1 MNRTLR
7 LAVLISGN
15 GSNLQAII
23 DAIENGSLDARIEIV
38 VSNEPE
44 ARGLQ
49 RAARHGIEA
58 RVVDHREFSDRD
70 AYDEAL
76 RECIEGFAPDYI
88 LLAGFMRILGARF
101 VAAFADRILNIH
113 PSLLPAY
120 KGLDT
125 HRRALEN
132 HETEHG
138 VSIHLVNAGLDD
150 GPVILQASYPIE
162 PGDSATDLQQKGH
175 RLEHLMYPQVIS
187 WLGDGKLK
195 ITNGQIQYEQAPL
208 ESPLRYN
215 P

>member
-1 MNRTLR
+1 MKETLR

-23 DAIENGSLDARIEIV
+23 DAIESDSLDAEIV
-38 VSNEPE
+38 VVISNRPD

-49 RAARHGIEA
+49 RAARHGIES
-58 RVVDHREFSDRD
+58 RVVDHREFSNRD
-70 AYDEAL
+70 ACDDAL

-88 LLAGFMRILGARF
+88 LLAGFMRILGAQF
-101 VAAFADRILNIH
+101 VTAFSDRILNIH

-132 HETEHG
+132 RESEHG
-138 VSIHLVNAGLDD
+138 VSIHLVNAELDD

-162 PGDSATDLQQKGH
+162 PGDSAADLQQKGH
-175 RLEHLMYPQVIS
+175 RLEHLMYPKVIG
-187 WLGDGKLK
+187 WLGDGKLS
-195 ITNGQIQYEQAPL
+195 INNGQVHYEQAPL
-208 ESPLRYN
+208 EAPLRYH